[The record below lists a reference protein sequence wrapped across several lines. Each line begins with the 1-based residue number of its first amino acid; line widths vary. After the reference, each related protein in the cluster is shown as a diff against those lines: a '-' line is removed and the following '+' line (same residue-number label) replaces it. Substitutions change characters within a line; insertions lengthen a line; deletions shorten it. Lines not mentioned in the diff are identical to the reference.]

1 MQTLEMFS
9 AGLHSLE
16 KFYLSFMTHDQ
27 LPVVL
32 EVECGVVTKSSSPRS
47 FVIVQ

>member
-1 MQTLEMFS
+1 MQPCEIFS
-9 AGLHSLE
+9 ADLHPFE

-27 LPVVL
+27 FPVVF
-32 EVECGVVTKSSSPRS
+32 EVVCGVVMKSSSPRS